1 MSEQNVEI
9 VRRGYERFAAG
20 DLDGVAA
27 LFADEAEMPGG
38 GGLGIEGT
46 MGMRRGPEGMLQAMQ
61 EALDAFD
68 DYRVEV
74 EEIFDPSETAVIALV
89 RIAGRGKAS
98 GMEQEVRLAHLWF
111 VQDGKAIRGEV
122 HRTRDEAMEAARAG
136 G

>member
-1 MSEQNVEI
+1 MAEQNAEI
-9 VRRGYERFAAG
+9 VRRGYELFAAG
-20 DLDGVAA
+20 DLDGVVA

-46 MGMRRGPEGMLQAMQ
+46 MGIRHGPEGMLRAMQ

-74 EEIFDPSETAVIALV
+74 EEIVDAGETAVVAIV
-89 RIAGRGKAS
+89 RIGGRGKAS

-111 VQDGKAIRGEV
+111 VHDGKATRGEV
-122 HRTRDEAMEAARAG
+122 HRTLDAALKAARAG